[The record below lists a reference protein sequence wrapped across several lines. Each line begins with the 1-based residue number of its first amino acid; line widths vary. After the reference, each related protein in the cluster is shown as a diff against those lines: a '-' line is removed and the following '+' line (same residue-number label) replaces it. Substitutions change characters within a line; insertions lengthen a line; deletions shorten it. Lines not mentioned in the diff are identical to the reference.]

1 MLNFLPG
8 LLNYIEYAH
17 ALDDVRANTPGANGV
32 VDVKSPGGKL
42 PLNTDLKL
50 YLLLDNAFYNV

>member
-1 MLNFLPG
+1 MPG

-17 ALDDVRANTPGANGV
+17 ALDDVRANNTPGANGV

-42 PLNTDLKL
+42 PVNTDLKL
-50 YLLLDNAFYNV
+50 YLLLDNAF